1 MFQKI
6 ASIVITGVLLAQP
19 VSAFSQGKTEAGKTM
34 AGLKVAVVD
43 IQSAILQ
50 TEQGKIAK
58 SNIEKEAEDKRK
70 ELLNQQN
77 DLKKLDE
84 EFQKQQSVLSEDAKL
99 SKQKEFQTKLQGL
112 RTAQMSF
119 EQEVRQKEL
128 QETQKIFQNL
138 AKLVDEIAKK
148 KKLDMVFE
156 KGSGALLYAAK
167 VDDLTEELVTEYNSK
182 YKAGNDKVSKK

>member
-6 ASIVITGVLLAQP
+6 AGFVVVGILLAQP
-19 VSAFSQGKTEAGKTM
+19 VSAFSQGKVEAAKSM

-77 DLKKLDE
+77 DLKKE
-84 EFQKQQSVLSEDAKL
+84 
-99 SKQKEFQTKLQGL
+99 
-112 RTAQMSF
+112 R
-119 EQEVRQKEL
+119 
-128 QETQKIFQNL
+128 
-138 AKLVDEIAKK
+138 
-148 KKLDMVFE
+148 
-156 KGSGALLYAAK
+156 LLPNK
-167 VDDLTEELVTEYNSK
+167 
-182 YKAGNDKVSKK
+182 